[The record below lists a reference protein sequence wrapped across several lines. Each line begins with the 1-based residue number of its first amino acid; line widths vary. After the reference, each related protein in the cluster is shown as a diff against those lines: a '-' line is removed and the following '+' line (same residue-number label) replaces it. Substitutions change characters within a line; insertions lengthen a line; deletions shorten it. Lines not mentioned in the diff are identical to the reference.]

1 MAMEQSSNLKKTVD
15 TKYHR
20 EHLVQYGL
28 LLVIFAFSLFL
39 LVQIN
44 NVFTRLFII
53 TVLALVYLA
62 WGIWHHFE
70 EKNLTTSH
78 VLEYSVVAALIF
90 TVLSFVFLI

>member
-1 MAMEQSSNLKKTVD
+1 MDQSSNLRDKIVD

-20 EHLVQYGL
+20 EHLIQYGL

-44 NVFTRLFII
+44 NVFTRLLII
-53 TVLALVYLA
+53 TVLALVYLG